1 MDSLPPEAANIPAA
15 PGASALEAILQNL
28 YGAGPALAGLPA
40 NVAAGALQGLSAPVE
55 SVSAAPIS
63 AVAGTADDLPT
74 AAAVAP
80 AAGTVEGLLLPT
92 AATAPI
98 PAAGTSSAVPMPQLN
113 WATIVNLPQYPQLL
127 PNGLSIPHDLLCA
140 GTGWPASTQNFG
152 TLPVVPLFGPGRP
165 AG

>member
-1 MDSLPPEAANIPAA
+1 GVP
-15 PGASALEAILQNL
+15 SATVT
-28 YGAGPALAGLPA
+28 P
-40 NVAAGALQGLSAPVE
+40 
-55 SVSAAPIS
+55 AAPIS
-63 AVAGTADDLPT
+63 GVAGAADDVPK

-80 AAGTVEGLLLPT
+80 AAGIVEGLPLPT

-113 WATIVNLPQYPQLL
+113 WATIANLPQYPQLL

-152 TLPVVPLFGPGRP
+152 TLPVVPLFAPGRP